1 MIKTSDLFHTAL
13 VLIGYQN
20 DYISPQGVLP
30 NVILHNVVLHNV
42 VLHNVIEESSSVLNL
57 LEKPPHYRISRVSIL
72 R

>member
-42 VLHNVIEESSSVLNL
+42 IEESSSVLNL